1 VLFRPDLSVQSSL
14 STPDICLSWVDKL
27 CLLEDTPESPETEV
41 NGDSNVSGDEV
52 VLGPVSMR
60 EYLPA
65 VEENDHGE
73 ENKRAPCS
81 VWLELALEDEVVT
94 IDALSNHG
102 LAEAEVGNT
111 DGAPCEQLRNGG
123 QVDEP
128 VEDEVGAA
136 RDGEEGE
143 EGDGCRDGNAPV
155 WNTVPAA
162 LEEDLGC
169 LVELGNAEE
178 VTGASVEE
186 GIGGGGGG
194 GEDDGVDN

>member
-14 STPDICLSWVDKL
+14 STPDISLSWVDKL
-27 CLLEDTPESPETEV
+27 GLLEDTPEAPQTEV
-41 NGDSNVSGDEV
+41 NGNSNISSDEV
-52 VLGPVSMR
+52 ILGPVAVG
-60 EYLPA
+60 ENLPA
-65 VEENDHGE
+65 VKENDHGK

-94 IDALSNHG
+94 VDALGDHG
-102 LAEAEVGNT
+102 LAEAKVGDT

-123 QVDEP
+123 QIDEP

-143 EGDGCRDGNAPV
+143 EGDGCCDGNAPV
-155 WNTVPAA
+155 WDTVFAA
-162 LEEDLGC
+162 LEKDLRC